1 MNKSEDTIG
10 VKKIDGGVKKPP
22 HSGVK
27 KPPHI
32 VVEKPPH
39 IVVEKPQHSVDKKPL
54 HSVDKKSPHS
64 IVEKNTANESDAAGN
79 DKRDDEPITNSSRDN
94 AVSRLDELRNKAI
107 NHKRLLDI
115 KRALLRSDIYPFP
128 TKTAI
133 KVFEESHCPCCF
145 QQMFERTKIPDGIK
159 TTLQCGHQLHTM
171 CMLKWFANEESSG
184 RCPVC
189 REKSS

>member
-1 MNKSEDTIG
+1 MNKSREYTIAIE
-10 VKKIDGGVKKPP
+10 KIDGGVKKPP
-22 HSGVK
+22 HSVVK
-27 KPPHI
+27 KP
-32 VVEKPPH
+32 
-39 IVVEKPQHSVDKKPL
+39 
-54 HSVDKKSPHS
+54 PHS
-64 IVEKNTANESDAAGN
+64 IVEKNIANESDAAGN

-94 AVSRLDELRNKAI
+94 AVSRLEELRNKAI
-107 NHKRLLDI
+107 NHQRLLEI
-115 KRALLRSDIYPFP
+115 KRALLRIEHPFP

-171 CMLKWFANEESSG
+171 CMLKWFANEESGG